1 MITDVERVG
10 DAPGDQVGAVRV
22 LNSAFH
28 ETLLEFD
35 DEMLSFTYSIDDGPS
50 PVSKSDVESYVGRV
64 QVRPVTEGGGTFVEW
79 SSSWQKDN
87 EPTYEFCHNIYV
99 ALLRDMKQHLESRAS

>member
-50 PVSKSDVESYVGRV
+50 PVSQSDVGSYVGRV
-64 QVRPVTEGGGTFVEW
+64 QVRPVTEGEGTFVEW
-79 SSSWQKDN
+79 SSSWRKDN